1 MTAGGLPATA
11 GETIGAVPPDPPA
24 ARAGR
29 AADAAPRRR
38 GFVVQAL
45 RLGRTRLG
53 LVLVGAV
60 AAVAVFGPFFAPH
73 ATTAFVGAPFTG
85 PSPGASLGTDY
96 LGRDVLSRF
105 LGGGRTILVIGL
117 LGTLLGVGCGTALGL
132 FAGYSMRLGD
142 EIVMRTIDLL
152 LSFPGIVLALLLIT
166 VIGPHDWVIVLVVGL
181 TFMPQTARIVRSS
194 TIQVRDCDFVRYAQG
209 IGTRTG
215 RILREE
221 ILPNITAP
229 LTVEFGLR
237 LTQAIGLI
245 AGLDYL
251 GLGAGPPTADWGLMI
266 HENQDGLIT
275 APFSVLLPVAAIA
288 LLTIGA
294 NLVTDGLG
302 IAAAGA
308 ERTAADA

>member
-1 MTAGGLPATA
+1 MTAA
-11 GETIGAVPPDPPA
+11 GVPA
-24 ARAGR
+24 AAGKEIGSGSPGRSAAGGAGAGR
-29 AADAAPRRR
+29 AADGPPRRR
-38 GFVVQAL
+38 GFIAAAL

-53 LVLVGAV
+53 LVLVAAV
-60 AAVAVFGPFFAPH
+60 AAVAVVGPFFAPH
-73 ATTAFVGAPFTG
+73 STTAFAGAPFTG
-85 PSPGASLGTDY
+85 PSHAAPLGTDY

-117 LGTLLGVGCGTALGL
+117 LGTLLGVGAGTAVGL
-132 FAGYSMRLGD
+132 FAGYSMRLAD
-142 EIVMRTIDLL
+142 EVVMRTIDLL

-166 VIGPHDWVIVLVVGL
+166 VIGPHDWVVVLVVGL
-181 TFMPQTARIVRSS
+181 TFMPQTARVVRSS
-194 TIQVRDCDFVRYAQG
+194 TIQVRDGDFVRYAQG

-251 GLGAGPPTADWGLMI
+251 GLGAAPPAADWGLMI
-266 HENQDGLIT
+266 HENQDGLVT
-275 APFSVLLPVAAIA
+275 APFGVLLPVAAIA
-288 LLTIGA
+288 VLTVGA
-294 NLVTDGLG
+294 NLITDGLG
-302 IAAAGA
+302 IAAA
-308 ERTAADA
+308 AASG